1 MSDGSDLLSSLINFD
16 AQTLSLTIQS
26 NDQTLAGEYQ
36 LRIDVTSED
45 LRWLNQTITTYFSL
59 TAERIQFNLTAE
71 NSGPEIL
78 GLEEVPLFTIFKAN
92 SSQPYLI
99 DLG

>member
-1 MSDGSDLLSSLINFD
+1 MNDGSDLLSSLINFD
-16 AQTLSLTIQS
+16 AQTLSLEIQS
-26 NDQTLAGEYQ
+26 TDQTLAGEYQ
-36 LRIDVTSED
+36 LRIDVTSAD
-45 LRWLNQTITTYFSL
+45 QRWLDQTITTFFSL

-71 NSGPEIL
+71 NSSPEII

-92 SSQPYLI
+92 SSWPYVI